1 MAFPRDSRVTKEQ
14 KIIRGKVGILE
25 LAEQLGT
32 VSQACKVMGY
42 SRDSSSH
49 LLMRDSPADRTQRA
63 RCAGHVARRRRI
75 LGATRAHHV

>member
-49 LLMRDSPADRTQRA
+49 LLSSRSSSARA
-63 RCAGHVARRRRI
+63 LRGRSAPDMWRAAGEF
-75 LGATRAHHV
+75 